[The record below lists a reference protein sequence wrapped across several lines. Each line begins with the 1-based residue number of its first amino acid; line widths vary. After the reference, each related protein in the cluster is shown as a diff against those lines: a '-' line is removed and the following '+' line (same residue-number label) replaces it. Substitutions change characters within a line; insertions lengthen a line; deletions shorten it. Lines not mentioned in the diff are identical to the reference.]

1 MTTVERTATKPE
13 DLGIDSEKLEAVFA
27 RAKRDVD
34 DGTLKS
40 AQVAVARHG
49 KLAGGRT
56 YGSVGHSGSQTDVPA
71 TNDTL
76 YTIFSSTKAIVGAA
90 TWTVCEDG
98 LLKISQMP
106 GDRVQQHV
114 MDLRAALAT
123 WPRPAP
129 DTELGA
135 LLD

>member
-1 MTTVERTATKPE
+1 MTTAVLSATKPE

-49 KLAGGRT
+49 RLAGVRT
-56 YGSVGHSGSQTDVPA
+56 FGTICHNGSKDEVPA

-76 YTIFSSTKAIVGAA
+76 YSIFSSTKAIVGAA
-90 TWTVCEDG
+90 TWTCA
-98 LLKISQMP
+98 
-106 GDRVQQHV
+106 RT
-114 MDLRAALAT
+114 AC
-123 WPRPAP
+123 
-129 DTELGA
+129 
-135 LLD
+135 

>member
-1 MTTVERTATKPE
+1 MKTAELSATKPE

-49 KLAGGRT
+49 RLAGGRT
-56 YGSVGHSGSQTDVPA
+56 FGTVRHNGGQDEVLA

-76 YTIFSSTKAIVGAA
+76 YTIFSSTKAIVDAP
-90 TWTVCEDG
+90 TWTGGEDG
-98 LLKISQMP
+98 L
-106 GDRVQQHV
+106 
-114 MDLRAALAT
+114 
-123 WPRPAP
+123 
-129 DTELGA
+129 
-135 LLD
+135 